1 MTDRGM
7 FIELVESQADG
18 YISFDELGESVIT
31 HTALIKVTGRRSGG
45 VWRIG
50 DRIPVEI
57 YQIDLDKR
65 QIDLRLAT
73 DNP

>member
-1 MTDRGM
+1 M

-18 YISFDELGESVIT
+18 YIPFDQLGESVT
-31 HTALIKVTGRRSGG
+31 LHPARIKLSGRQSGA

-65 QIDLRLAT
+65 QIDLRLAP
-73 DNP
+73 DNA